1 MSDTTLPGSVPETL
15 RIDYVPRP
23 GLLRLTLVNTLLW
36 VVTLTVYRFWARSNV
51 RRHVWS
57 SVHVN
62 GQPLEYTGKG
72 SELFKGA
79 LIVFFVLLLPV
90 GLIVAGVSAAYGPDH
105 PAVAGLQSLIFL
117 VFSLLWGAAIF
128 KARRYQMSRTQWR
141 GIRGGLEGSATVYSL
156 TYFGSLLARGITLG
170 WSTPVM
176 NVNLQE
182 QMTDAMRFGDRK
194 FRFRGRAGPLYPSYA
209 LCWFL
214 TLFFLIGGV
223 VFIVWLTSTFQGG
236 AIGQQISDFFELEP
250 RSTDGNPALGYFII
264 AMGLLLVLT
273 YFVFYPAVW
282 AIYTAREIAQFANYT
297 TFDGAQFRIDA
308 TAWSLIGLAV
318 GNFLLLVF
326 TLGIAQ
332 PFVLQRT
339 VRYLCDRMTIEG
351 AIDVDAI
358 RQSQQPLEKTGE
370 GLADA
375 FDVSWF

>member
-1 MSDTTLPGSVPETL
+1 MSDTPLPSTAPETL

-36 VVTLTVYRFWARSNV
+36 VVTLTVYRFWARTNV

-57 SVHVN
+57 SVHIN

-79 LIVFFVLLLPV
+79 LLVFFVLLLPV
-90 GLIVAGVSAAYGPDH
+90 GLVAAGFSTAYGPDH
-105 PAVAGLQSLIFL
+105 PAVAALQSLVFL

-141 GIRGGLEGSATVYSL
+141 GIRGGLEGSAMIYSL
-156 TYFGSLLARGITLG
+156 TYFGSLIARVLSLG
-170 WSTPVM
+170 WTTPVL
-176 NVNLQE
+176 NLNLQE

-214 TLFFLIGGV
+214 TVFFLAGGIALIIWV
-223 VFIVWLTSTFQGG
+223 TSTFQDGV
-236 AIGQQISDFFELEP
+236 IGQQIKDLFELE
-250 RSTDGNPALGYFII
+250 TQGQDGNAALGFFVLGT
-264 AMGLLLVLT
+264 GLLLVLT
-273 YFVFYPAVW
+273 YFIFYPAIW
-282 AIYTAREIAQFANYT
+282 AIYTAREIALFANYT
-297 TFDGAQFRIDA
+297 TFDGAQFRIAA
-308 TAWSLIGLAV
+308 TAWSLIRLAV

-339 VRYLCDRMTIEG
+339 VRYLCDRMKIEG
-351 AIDVDAI
+351 AVDVDAI
-358 RQSQQPLEKTGE
+358 RQSQKPLEKTGE

-375 FDVSWF
+375 FDVGWF